1 LNLLKDLQKQFQ
13 LTYIFISHDLG
24 VVRHISDRVGVMY
37 LGHMVEMADSEKLY
51 AEPLHPYTKALLDA
65 VPIADPNVE
74 REVIT
79 IKGELPSPANP
90 PSGCVFHTRCAQC
103 MEICK
108 KAKPEWKEVKP
119 GHYVACHLYS

>member
-1 LNLLKDLQKQFQ
+1 
-13 LTYIFISHDLG
+13 
-24 VVRHISDRVGVMY
+24 
-37 LGHMVEMADSEKLY
+37 
-51 AEPLHPYTKALLDA
+51 
-65 VPIADPNVE
+65 
-74 REVIT
+74 VIT